1 MLFHFPTLSKGIFLL
16 LFVGL
21 MNCVNHPNIKTPV
34 DLTYVLYELE
44 RKNNTLMEEKIKTE
58 KINFELSVECQ
69 SVNER
74 YQKNNRNYQKFLEDK
89 EKQLEGFLEKKREAT
104 LKNQKLIRD
113 IGMLNDRLTLLKKE
127 NKILNEE
134 NKLFCAKIDD
144 EFYQKQTE
152 LKNERIQNLESK
164 IEELMTENKKLS
176 NENLERQEKINISEK
191 ILENRSNEL
200 HCKIRNLEQQI
211 STQVDEIAKKDE
223 KLSYLW
229 FINDK
234 KSTQIQSMQKEIED
248 LFVKFQESNYLH
260 EKSEYE
266 ENIAHVIL
274 KNKFEVSTSCFF
286 LFIKIFL
293 FFSYC
298 SIYKLPKWLRN
309 IYKIKQCVL
318 NNLGK

>member
-1 MLFHFPTLSKGIFLL
+1 
-16 LFVGL
+16 
-21 MNCVNHPNIKTPV
+21 
-34 DLTYVLYELE
+34 
-44 RKNNTLMEEKIKTE
+44 MEENIKTE

-113 IGMLNDRLTLLKKE
+113 IGTLNDRLTFLEKE
-127 NKILNEE
+127 IKILKEE
-134 NKLFCAKIDD
+134 NELFCANIDD

-164 IEELMTENKKLS
+164 IEELMSENKKLS

-191 ILENRSNEL
+191 ILGNRNNGL
-200 HCKIRNLEQQI
+200 HCKIGNLEQQI

-234 KSTQIQSMQKEIED
+234 KSTQIQSMQKKIED

-260 EKSEYE
+260 ENSEYK
-266 ENIAHVIL
+266 ENIAHVML
-274 KNKFEVSTSCFF
+274 KNKFEVSTSC
-286 LFIKIFL
+286 IFCL
-293 FFSYC
+293 LKYFFFSLIAPQIFVIKAAPLYIPILSLC
-298 SIYKLPKWLRN
+298 IYIYIYIYIYISYRN
-309 IYKIKQCVL
+309 GCEIFTK
-318 NNLGK
+318 

>member
-16 LFVGL
+16 FFVGL

-34 DLTYVLYELE
+34 DLAYVLYELE

-152 LKNERIQNLESK
+152 LKNERIQNLQSK
-164 IEELMTENKKLS
+164 IEELMTESKKLS
-176 NENLERQEKINISEK
+176 NENYPTENYQYYSFQHVFLCGDNKI
-191 ILENRSNEL
+191 EN
-200 HCKIRNLEQQI
+200 
-211 STQVDEIAKKDE
+211 
-223 KLSYLW
+223 
-229 FINDK
+229 
-234 KSTQIQSMQKEIED
+234 
-248 LFVKFQESNYLH
+248 
-260 EKSEYE
+260 
-266 ENIAHVIL
+266 
-274 KNKFEVSTSCFF
+274 
-286 LFIKIFL
+286 
-293 FFSYC
+293 
-298 SIYKLPKWLRN
+298 
-309 IYKIKQCVL
+309 
-318 NNLGK
+318 